1 MKLAPLALLALP
13 LGILGAAV
21 PGVAQDAPV
30 SAPTTVG
37 MPKTAP
43 KLVVVISVDQ
53 FSGDVFNE
61 YRRYFTG
68 GFARLQDGVVFPA
81 GYQSHAA
88 TETCPGHST
97 ITTGVRPGRTGI
109 IANDWTDLKAV
120 REDKTIYCAE
130 DENVPGSTSA
140 KYTVSDKHLLVPTLG
155 ERMKAANPAIRAV
168 SVAGKDRAAVM
179 TGGHN
184 LDEIWWWD
192 SAKNAY
198 VSYAGRREPGAVT
211 RTNAAVGKMIAAGQP
226 PLQLPDYCRSRDH
239 AVSIGG
245 GKTVGTG
252 RFERKP
258 GDAGGLWRANP
269 AFDGA
274 TLALAA
280 GLIQDMKLGQ
290 GPATDIITVGASAT
304 DYVGH
309 TYGTGGT
316 EMCLNLASL
325 DRDLGDFLAAIDRTG
340 VDYIVALTAD
350 HGGLD
355 LPERHREDA
364 VPSAQRLDANFT
376 PAKIG
381 AKIAQKLGL
390 QGQLLWGG
398 SIGDVWI
405 DPTLSKADHD
415 RVLSEAVAMAKA
427 HPQVE
432 TVFTAAQIAATPL
445 PTTPPDEWSLLERAR
460 VSYNPRRSGD
470 FIVVLKRFVTPIPD
484 PTKGYVATHGS
495 FWNYDRRVPILF
507 WRKGITGYEQPLAV
521 ETVDI
526 APTLAALVGLPLKPG
541 DVDGRCLDLASGP
554 VDTCT
559 TR

>member
-1 MKLAPLALLALP
+1 MALALP
-13 LGILGAAV
+13 AA
-21 PGVAQDAPV
+21 GQQAP
-30 SAPTTVG
+30 APS
-37 MPKTAP
+37 PPAAPRAPAP
-43 KLVVVISVDQ
+43 KLIVVVSVDQ

-61 YRRYFTG
+61 YRRFFTG
-68 GFARLQDGVVFPA
+68 GLARMQDGVAFPN

-109 IANDWTDLKAV
+109 IANDWIDLKAA
-120 REDKTIYCAE
+120 RADKTIYCAE
-130 DENVPGSTSA
+130 DESVPGSTSA
-140 KYTVSDKHLLVPTLG
+140 KYTVSDRHLLVPTLG
-155 ERMKAANPAIRAV
+155 ERMKAANPAVRAV

-192 SAKNAY
+192 GDRSAY

-211 RTNAAVGKMIAAGQP
+211 RTNSAVAQKIAAGNP
-226 PLQLPDYCRSRDH
+226 ALALPDYCKPRDH

-245 GKTVGTG
+245 GLTVGTG

-258 GDAGGLWRANP
+258 GAAGRAWRASP
-269 AFDGA
+269 EFDAA

-280 GLIQDMKLGQ
+280 AMVQDMQLGK
-290 GPATDIITVGASAT
+290 GPATDILTVGASAT

-309 TYGTGGT
+309 TFGTGGT
-316 EMCLNLASL
+316 EMCLQLASL
-325 DRDLGDFLAAIDRTG
+325 DRDLGDFFAVLDRTG
-340 VDYIVALTAD
+340 VDYVVALTAD

-364 VPSAQRLDANFT
+364 VPTAQRLDPNFT

-381 AKIAQKLGL
+381 AVIAQKLGL

-405 DPTLSKADHD
+405 DPKLSKADHD
-415 RVLSEAVAMAKA
+415 RVLAEAVRMAKA

-432 TVFTAAQIAATPL
+432 TVFTAAQIKATPV
-445 PTTPPDEWSLLERAR
+445 PTTPPDEWSLIERAR
-460 VSYNPRRSGD
+460 VSYNPERSGD
-470 FIVVLKRFVTPIPD
+470 MIVVLKRFVTPIPD

-507 WRKGITGYEQPLAV
+507 WRKGIAGYEQPLAV

-526 APTLAALVGLPLKPG
+526 APTLAALIGLPLKPG
-541 DVDGRCLDLASGP
+541 EVDGRCLDLASGP
-554 VDTCT
+554 PTTCP
-559 TR
+559 

>member
-1 MKLAPLALLALP
+1 MKLAPLALLAAA
-13 LGILGAAV
+13 AAV
-21 PGVAQDAPV
+21 PSLAQDAPV
-30 SAPTTVG
+30 SAPVTVG
-37 MPKTAP
+37 MPTTAP
-43 KLVVVISVDQ
+43 KLIVVISVDQ

-109 IANDWTDLKAV
+109 IANDWTDLKTA
-120 REDKTIYCAE
+120 RDDKTIYCAE
-130 DENVPGSTSA
+130 DESVPGSNSN

-155 ERMKAANPAIRAV
+155 ERMKAANPAVRAV

-192 SAKNAY
+192 SDRNAY

-211 RTNAAVGKMIAAGQP
+211 RANTAVGQMIAAGQSA
-226 PLQLPDYCRSRDH
+226 LQLPDYCRSRDH

-258 GDAGGLWRANP
+258 GEAGRAWRANP

-280 GLIQDMKLGQ
+280 GLIQDMKLGK
-290 GPATDIITVGASAT
+290 GPATDIMTVGASAT

-325 DRDLGDFLAAIDRTG
+325 DRDLGDFFATLDRTG
-340 VDYIVALTAD
+340 VDYVVALTAD

-364 VPSAQRLDANFT
+364 VPSAQRLDPNFT
-376 PAKIG
+376 PKKIG
-381 AKIAQKLGL
+381 EQIAAKLGL

-405 DPTLSKADHD
+405 DPKLSKADHD
-415 RVLSEAVAMAKA
+415 RVLAEAVRMAKA

-460 VSYNPRRSGD
+460 VSYNAQRSGD
-470 FIVVLKRFVTPIPD
+470 FVVVLKRFVTPIPD

-507 WRKGITGYEQPLAV
+507 WRKGIAGYEQPLAV

-526 APTLAALVGLPLKPG
+526 APTLAALVGLSLKPG
-541 DVDGRCLDLASGP
+541 EVDGRCLDLASGP
-554 VDTCT
+554 VDTCA

>member
-1 MKLAPLALLALP
+1 MKLAPLALLA
-13 LGILGAAV
+13 AAVAV
-21 PGVAQDAPV
+21 PGTAQDAPV
-30 SAPTTVG
+30 SAPATVG
-37 MPKTAP
+37 MPRTAP

-61 YRRYFTG
+61 YRRFFTG

-109 IANDWTDLKAV
+109 IANDWVDLKTA
-120 REDKTIYCAE
+120 RTDKTIYCAE
-130 DENVPGSTSA
+130 DESVPGSTS
-140 KYTVSDKHLLVPTLG
+140 KNYTVSDKHLLVPTLG
-155 ERMKAANPAIRAV
+155 ERMKAANPAVRAV

-192 SAKNAY
+192 ADRNAY

-211 RTNAAVGKMIAAGQP
+211 RANTAVGRMIAAGQP
-226 PLQLPDYCRSRDH
+226 ALQLPDYCRARDH
-239 AVSIGG
+239 AVAIGNG
-245 GKTVGTG
+245 QTVGTG

-258 GDAGGLWRANP
+258 GEAGRAWRASP

-274 TLALAA
+274 TLALAG

-290 GPATDIITVGASAT
+290 GATTDIITIGASAT

-309 TYGTGGT
+309 SYGTGGT

-325 DRDLGDFLAAIDRTG
+325 DRDLGDFFTMLDATG

-364 VPSAQRLDANFT
+364 VPSAARLDANFSAARFGT
-376 PAKIG
+376 Q
-381 AKIAQKLGL
+381 IAQKLGL
-390 QGQLLWGG
+390 KGQLLWGG
-398 SIGDVWI
+398 PLGDVWI
-405 DPTLSKADHD
+405 DPTLSKTDHD
-415 RVLSEAVAMAKA
+415 RVLAEAVRMTKA

-432 TVFTAAQIAATPL
+432 TVFTAAEIRATPL

-460 VSYNPRRSGD
+460 VSYNPQRSGD
-470 FIVVLKRFVTPIPD
+470 YVIVLKRFVTPIPD

-507 WRKGITGYEQPLAV
+507 WRKGIAGYEQPLAV

-526 APTLAALVGLPLKPG
+526 APTLAALIGLPLKPG

-554 VDTCT
+554 ADTCAG
-559 TR
+559 R

>member
-1 MKLAPLALLALP
+1 MKLAPLALLAATV
-13 LGILGAAV
+13 AAV
-21 PGVAQDAPV
+21 PGAAQQAPV
-30 SAPTTVG
+30 SAPATTG
-37 MPKTAP
+37 MPATPP

-109 IANDWTDLKAV
+109 IANDWIDLKAA

-130 DENVPGSTSA
+130 DESVPGSTSA

-155 ERMKAANPAIRAV
+155 ERMKAANPAVRAV

-192 SAKNAY
+192 SDRNAY

-211 RTNAAVGKMIAAGQP
+211 RTNTAVGKLIAAGQSA
-226 PLQLPDYCRSRDH
+226 LQLPDYCRSRDH

-252 RFERKP
+252 RFDRKP
-258 GDAGGLWRANP
+258 GEAGRAWRANP

-309 TYGTGGT
+309 SYGTGGT

-325 DRDLGDFLAAIDRTG
+325 DRDLADFFATLDRTG
-340 VDYIVALTAD
+340 VDYVVALTAD

-364 VPSAQRLDANFT
+364 VPSAQRLDPNFT
-376 PAKIG
+376 PAKVG
-381 AKIAQKLGL
+381 AQIAQKLGL

-405 DPTLSKADHD
+405 DPKLSKTDHD
-415 RVLSEAVAMAKA
+415 RVLAEAVRMAKA

-460 VSYNPRRSGD
+460 VSYNPQRSGD
-470 FIVVLKRFVTPIPD
+470 FVVVLKRFVTPIPD
-484 PTKGYVATHGS
+484 PTRGYVATHGS

-507 WRKGITGYEQPLAV
+507 WRKGIAGYEQPLAV

-526 APTLAALVGLPLKPG
+526 APTLAALVRLPLKPG

-554 VDTCT
+554 VDTCAVK
-559 TR
+559 